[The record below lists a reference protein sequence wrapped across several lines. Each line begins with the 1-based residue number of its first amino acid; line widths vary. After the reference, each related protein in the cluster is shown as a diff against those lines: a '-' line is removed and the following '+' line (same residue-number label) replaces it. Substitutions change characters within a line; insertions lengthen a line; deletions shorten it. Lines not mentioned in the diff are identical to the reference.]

1 MAQTELA
8 EPVHVRRVVA
18 AANDVRVDVAPILH
32 AAVDYDKRVEDQ
44 APALDIRKADGDGGA
59 PVWKSTSV
67 SGAPDNSSRSHFSA
81 MTRPSWLR
89 RAVTTR
95 HRHAIEQASRRW
107 RRGRRGD
114 SGRSRRKIL
123 IYTQL

>member
-8 EPVHVRRVVA
+8 EPGHVRCVVVVV
-18 AANDVRVDVAPILH
+18 NDVRVDVTFVFD
-32 AAVDYDKRVEDQ
+32 AAIDDDKRVDDQ

-81 MTRPSWLR
+81 MTRPSWLG
-89 RAVTTR
+89 RAARNR

-107 RRGRRGD
+107 GRAV
-114 SGRSRRKIL
+114 KF
-123 IYTQL
+123 